1 MGIFGGCIVLHA
13 VLVNVWNVS
22 KALSHWRTGN
32 GWLFKLHYAQ
42 RDVKHSGYRI
52 NYVNVT

>member
-13 VLVNVWNVS
+13 VLVNGWNGS
-22 KALSHWRTGN
+22 KAY
-32 GWLFKLHYAQ
+32 GWLFTLHYAQ